1 MDKYAGKRLSGMRF
15 ERMVVGSTIKMNSL
29 FFLILLLFLVGLM
42 CMRWVSGILYRG
54 RNLLAVNIRYVDDID
69 VL

>member
-1 MDKYAGKRLSGMRF
+1 
-15 ERMVVGSTIKMNSL
+15 MVVGSTIKMNSL